1 METASRATTRRRLLV
16 PVLAV
21 LAALMT
27 LVAVT
32 STGAAAASGV
42 DRAANAL
49 QHGPVYV
56 DPRASDPLSHSQ
68 AEHLT
73 GTIKNADKPVFVAV
87 LPNSSDFHPNTLFQD
102 LRTEVG
108 ISGVY
113 AVALGNRFDARADS
127 SVMSH
132 AAVTHLVAAAQHGH
146 PGDVRGMVTD
156 FADHAVQQANG
167 QAPGSWSGGPV
178 NGTGTSHTGIL
189 TGFGVILGLLALVV
203 GGAFFVGRRRN
214 RRSAEEDRRQLEV
227 LRPVVDEDITAYGE
241 KLDRLEFSPSDPAA
255 DDAMRAD
262 YTHALD
268 SYDQAKEAM
277 AAARHPRDVQAVT
290 SALEDGRF
298 ALATLEARRS
308 GEPLPERRPPC
319 FFDPRHGPSVTDAQ
333 WAPPGGAARTVPV
346 CAADATRLADGM
358 EPMSREVETAQGRR
372 PYWEA
377 GPMYGPWA
385 YGYFGGGMLPGL
397 LTGTLLGSM
406 MAGPYGWGGYGYG
419 YDGFGA
425 GGFDGGDYTGGD
437 FDGGD
442 FGGGFGDGGGFGGGG
457 DFGGGFGG
465 GN

>member
-1 METASRATTRRRLLV
+1 MDTVVQSTTRRRLLV
-16 PVLAV
+16 PVLALLAV
-21 LAALMT
+21 LVA

-32 STGAAAASGV
+32 STGAMAANGV

-56 DPRASDPLSHSQ
+56 DPRASDQLTDGQ
-68 AEHLT
+68 AHDLT
-73 GTIKNADKPVFVAV
+73 GTIKDADKPVFVAV
-87 LPNSSDFHPNTLFQD
+87 LPAGADFRPNTLFQD

-113 AVALGNRFDARADS
+113 AVALGDRFDARADS

-132 AAVTHLVAAAQHGH
+132 DAVTHLVGAVQRGNS
-146 PGDVRGMVTD
+146 GDVQAMVTD
-156 FADHAVQQANG
+156 FVDHAVQQANG
-167 QAPGSWSGGPV
+167 DAPASWNGGPV
-178 NGTGTSHTGIL
+178 NGDNGSNAGVL

-203 GGAFFVGRRRN
+203 GGALFVGRRRN
-214 RRSAEEDRRQLEV
+214 RRLREEEARQLEA

-241 KLDRLEFSPSDPAA
+241 KLDRLDFSPSEAGA

-262 YTHALD
+262 WTHALD

-290 SALEDGRF
+290 KALEDGRF

-333 WAPPGGAARTVPV
+333 WAPPGGATRTVPV
-346 CAADATRLADGM
+346 CAADATRIADGV
-358 EPMSREVETAQGRR
+358 EPLSREVDTAQGRR
-372 PYWEA
+372 PYWDA

-406 MAGPYGWGGYGYG
+406 MAGPYGWGGYGF
-419 YDGFGA
+419 DGFG
-425 GGFDGGDYTGGD
+425 GGTEGGDFTGGD
-437 FDGGD
+437 FGGGD
-442 FGGGFGDGGGFGGGG
+442 FGGGFGDGGFGGGG

-465 GN
+465 GS

>member
-1 METASRATTRRRLLV
+1 VA
-16 PVLAV
+16 
-21 LAALMT
+21 

-32 STGAAAASGV
+32 TTGAQAASGI

-56 DPRASDPLSHSQ
+56 DPRASDRLSDTQ
-68 AEHLT
+68 AHDLST
-73 GTIKNADKPVFVAV
+73 TVKDADKPVFVAV
-87 LPNSSDFHPNTLFQD
+87 LPDNAGFRPGTLFQD

-113 AVALGNRFDARADS
+113 AVALGDRFDARADS

-132 AAVTHLVAAAQHGH
+132 DTVTHLAGAAQRGH
-146 PGDVRGMVTD
+146 PGDVQAMVTD
-156 FADHAVQQANG
+156 FVDHAVQQAHG
-167 QAPGSWSGGPV
+167 DAPASWSGGPV
-178 NGTGTSHTGIL
+178 DGDNTSGAGVL

-203 GGAFFVGRRRN
+203 GGALFVGHRRN
-214 RRSAEEDRRQLEV
+214 RRQKEEERRQLEA
-227 LRPVVDEDITAYGE
+227 LRPVVDEDITAFGE
-241 KLDRLEFSPSDPAA
+241 KLDRLDFSPSEPGA
-255 DDAMRAD
+255 DDAMRAE

-290 SALEDGRF
+290 KALEDGRF

-333 WAPPGGAARTVPV
+333 WAPPGGTARTVPV
-346 CAADATRLADGM
+346 CAADATRIADGL
-358 EPMSREVETAQGRR
+358 EPMSREVDTAQGRR

-377 GPMYGPWA
+377 GPA
-385 YGYFGGGMLPGL
+385 YAPFAGGYFGGGMLPGL

-419 YDGFGA
+419 PFDG
-425 GGFDGGDYTGGD
+425 GGFDGGDFTGGD
-437 FDGGD
+437 FDSGD
-442 FGGGFGDGGGFGGGG
+442 FGGGFGDGGFGGGG

>member
-1 METASRATTRRRLLV
+1 MDTAVQSTTRRHLLA
-16 PVLAV
+16 PVLALLAV
-21 LAALMT
+21 LVA

-32 STGAAAASGV
+32 STGAQAASGV
-42 DRAANAL
+42 DQAANAL
-49 QHGPVYV
+49 RHGPVYV
-56 DPRASDPLSHSQ
+56 DPRASDQLPGGAADDLR
-68 AEHLT
+68 
-73 GTIKNADKPVFVAV
+73 GTVKGADKPVFVAV
-87 LPNSSDFHPNTLFQD
+87 LPNNSDFHPDTLFQD

-113 AVALGNRFDARADS
+113 AVALGDRFDARADS

-132 AAVTHLVAAAQHGH
+132 DAVTHLVGAVQRGH
-146 PGDVRGMVTD
+146 PGNVQAMVTD
-156 FADHAVQQANG
+156 FVDHAVQQAHG
-167 QAPGSWSGGPV
+167 DAPASWSGGPV
-178 NGTGTSHTGIL
+178 NGSGASHTGTL
-189 TGFGVILGLLALVV
+189 TGFGVILGFLALAV
-203 GGAFFVGRRRN
+203 GGALFVGRRRN
-214 RRSAEEDRRQLEV
+214 RRLADQERRQLEV

-241 KLDRLEFSPSDPAA
+241 KLDRLEFSPSDPEA

-262 YTHALD
+262 YAHALD
-268 SYDQAKEAM
+268 GYDQAKEAM
-277 AAARHPRDVQAVT
+277 ATARHPRDVQAVT
-290 SALEDGRF
+290 RALEDGRF

-319 FFDPRHGPSVTDAQ
+319 FFDPRHGPSATDVQ

-358 EPMSREVETAQGRR
+358 EPMSREVDTAQGRR
-372 PYWEA
+372 PYWDA

-419 YDGFGA
+419 
-425 GGFDGGDYTGGD
+425 GFDAGDST
-437 FDGGD
+437 GGD
-442 FGGGFGDGGGFGGGG
+442 FGGGFGDGGFGGG

-465 GN
+465 G